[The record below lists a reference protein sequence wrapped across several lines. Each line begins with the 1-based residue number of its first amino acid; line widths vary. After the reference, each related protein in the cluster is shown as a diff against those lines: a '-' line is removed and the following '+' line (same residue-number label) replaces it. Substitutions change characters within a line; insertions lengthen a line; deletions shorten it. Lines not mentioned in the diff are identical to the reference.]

1 MVRNKKTTTATDDQE
16 EIEITTDNTEPEFQD
31 PDLTS
36 VEENDKDIISSLK
49 TKLKNSESEKRQI
62 LEDSQ
67 RLKADYLN
75 ARRRLDEDRER
86 DKVRSIIS
94 HLDRLIPVYDSF
106 EMAMAN
112 KTTWEKADENWRKG
126 VEGIYAQLLTIL
138 TDYRVTTLNPLQET
152 FDPKKHEALSTMPVT
167 DTKDHDKV
175 ITVIQKG
182 YELRNNDGT
191 TELIRPARVII
202 GNKD

>member
-175 ITVIQKG
+175 MTVIQKG

>member
-112 KTTWEKADENWRKG
+112 KTTWEKAEENWRKG

-152 FDPKKHEALSTMPVT
+152 FDPKKHEALSTIPVT
-167 DTKDHDKV
+167 DDKDHDKV
-175 ITVIQKG
+175 MTVIQKG

-191 TELIRPARVII
+191 AELIRPARVII